1 MLLIWKL
8 LFILRYFLYSVPCR
22 ILGGGPRILRVWT
35 SSSIFSHLLL
45 DLDFAYWMVGKEAPI
60 SGGPF
65 PEWRRP
71 RLRWFFGF
79 DRVPRNQ

>member
-1 MLLIWKL
+1 MLLILKL
-8 LFILRYFLYSVPCR
+8 FFTFRYFLYSVPFR
-22 ILGGGPRILRVWT
+22 ILGGGPRILRVWPCN
-35 SSSIFSHLLL
+35 SIFWHWWL
-45 DLDFAYWMVGKEAPI
+45 DLDFAYWMIGKEAPI

-79 DRVPRNQ
+79 DRVAQKR